1 MEVAAVNRNVGPG
14 HTYPTIMAAVNSA
27 SPGDTINVFDDAGTP
42 YVYLENVTLSQDNL
56 SLIGWGEVTIKADA
70 DSPAVSMSKGSLLK
84 NFTIQGAN
92 EYGVVMTENCTV
104 ENNRIT
110 GNYFGIRGP
119 EATNLMIINNKITDN
134 QEGIFI
140 DSGTDVLISWNSI
153 ANNGNGINSQ
163 GMNYVTITRNLITGN
178 QETAIHGDGNYFFN
192 ISNNRITANG
202 SGIHLFQAE
211 DLKVHFNHIY
221 QNTDYGLHNELHTN
235 QPYNGM
241 VFAQHNWWGYN
252 HQAPIESQITN
263 IGAGW
268 VIYSRWLMVNIFP
281 SRSMLFFGGKVT
293 VTADLTRNSN
303 GLDTF
308 RSGHLPDGIPI
319 TFTTNLGSLGKGKTR
334 TAYTVNGQ
342 ASVTL
347 KSDEGPGVATI
358 TAILDGQ
365 TVSTQVLILK
375 FPHK

>member
-1 MEVAAVNRNVGPG
+1 M
-14 HTYPTIMAAVNSA
+14 
-27 SPGDTINVFDDAGTP
+27 
-42 YVYLENVTLSQDNL
+42 
-56 SLIGWGEVTIKADA
+56 
-70 DSPAVSMSKGSLLK
+70 
-84 NFTIQGAN
+84 
-92 EYGVVMTENCTV
+92 
-104 ENNRIT
+104 
-110 GNYFGIRGP
+110 
-119 EATNLMIINNKITDN
+119 
-134 QEGIFI
+134 
-140 DSGTDVLISWNSI
+140 
-153 ANNGNGINSQ
+153 
-163 GMNYVTITRNLITGN
+163 
-178 QETAIHGDGNYFFN
+178 
-192 ISNNRITANG
+192 
-202 SGIHLFQAE
+202 FQAE

-252 HQAPIESQITN
+252 HQAPVESQITN